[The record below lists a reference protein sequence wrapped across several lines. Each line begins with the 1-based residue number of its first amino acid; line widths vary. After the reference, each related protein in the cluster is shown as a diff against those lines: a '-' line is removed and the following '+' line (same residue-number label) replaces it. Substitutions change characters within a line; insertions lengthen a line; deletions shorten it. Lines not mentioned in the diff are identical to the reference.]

1 MPGNPFTGWI
11 YSSRSWYS
19 VGLPDS
25 FVVWEPKDPGV
36 SAGSWIPFAQRQIGS
51 MQNPRSTPGDVTV
64 LLQKARGGDEA
75 ALDRVLPLIYEELRR
90 LARRKIRSE
99 ARGHTLHATE
109 LVHEAY
115 LKLADQSRVA
125 WAGKTH
131 FFAVAATAM
140 RRILVD
146 HARRRSRLKR
156 GGHDQT
162 VTLHDDMGLFPPAG
176 LDPEDVIV
184 LDEAL
189 VALGEHDERQAKIVE
204 MRVFSGLTVE
214 EVAAVLGVSRRT
226 VEGEWT
232 HAKAWLRR
240 RMADGEAP

>member
-1 MPGNPFTGWI
+1 LGTDPRQTVTTLLVAASSGAVPENLPEELLPF
-11 YSSRSWYS
+11 
-19 VGLPDS
+19 V
-25 FVVWEPKDPGV
+25 
-36 SAGSWIPFAQRQIGS
+36 
-51 MQNPRSTPGDVTV
+51 
-64 LLQKARGGDEA
+64 
-75 ALDRVLPLIYEELRR
+75 YEELRR
-90 LARRKIRSE
+90 LAAAYLGRERASS
-99 ARGHTLHATE
+99 TLQATE

-156 GGHDQT
+156 GGDVQP
-162 VTLHDDMGLFPPAG
+162 VTLHDDLGLFPQAG

-189 VALGEHDERQAKIVE
+189 AAVGEHDERQAKIVE

-214 EVAAVLGVSRRT
+214 EVAVVLGVSKRT

-240 RMADGEAP
+240 RMTQEEAP

>member
-1 MPGNPFTGWI
+1 LG
-11 YSSRSWYS
+11 S
-19 VGLPDS
+19 
-25 FVVWEPKDPGV
+25 DP
-36 SAGSWIPFAQRQIGS
+36 RH
-51 MQNPRSTPGDVTV
+51 TVTS
-64 LLQKARGGDEA
+64 LLEA
-75 ALDRVLPLIYEELRR
+75 ASSGAGPPQLPEALLPFVYEELRR
-90 LARRKIRSE
+90 LAAGYLGRE
-99 ARGHTLHATE
+99 GAAPTLQATE

-115 LKLADQSRVA
+115 LKLVDQSRVA

-146 HARRRSRLKR
+146 HARRRARLKR
-156 GGHDQT
+156 GGKDRP
-162 VTLHDDMGLFPPAG
+162 VTLHDDLGLFPSQG
-176 LDPEDVIV
+176 LEPEDLIV

-189 VALGEHDERQAKIVE
+189 AALGEHDERQAKIVE
-204 MRVFSGLTVE
+204 MRVFSGLTVD

-240 RMADGEAP
+240 LMAGGEPRE